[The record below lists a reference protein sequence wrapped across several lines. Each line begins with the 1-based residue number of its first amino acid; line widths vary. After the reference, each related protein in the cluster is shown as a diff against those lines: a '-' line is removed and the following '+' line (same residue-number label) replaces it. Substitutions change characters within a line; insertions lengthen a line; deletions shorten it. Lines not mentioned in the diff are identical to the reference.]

1 MSLPVHAD
9 FGVAEALL
17 AEGGLG
23 LEAVRA
29 PHDGVDDDP
38 PEDLALARLHPRC
51 LGSEKRE
58 GEIRE
63 KGRNGEQIRQ
73 GVRTKSV

>member
-1 MSLPVHAD
+1 MSLPVYTD

-38 PEDLALARLHPRC
+38 PEDLALARLHPPC
-51 LGSEKRE
+51 LDSEKRE
-58 GEIRE
+58 GE

-73 GVRTKSV
+73 GVRTKRAF

>member
-58 GEIRE
+58 GE

-73 GVRTKSV
+73 GVRTKRAF

>member
-1 MSLPVHAD
+1 MIIKEIIIITNNL
-9 FGVAEALL
+9 FNY
-17 AEGGLG
+17 LG

-29 PHDGVDDDP
+29 AHDGVDDDP

-58 GEIRE
+58 RERKGEIESRSAQVS
-63 KGRNGEQIRQ
+63 GR
-73 GVRTKSV
+73 